1 MKKILWLDTETTGLN
16 PKKHGLREIG
26 YIMVID
32 GQVVKKDVLYID
44 PRTYKKGTEIDIRAL
59 ELSNITIDDFYYYS
73 DSNCVFDDFR
83 VILDKYSKGE
93 KFILA
98 GFNVKFDNDFLREWF
113 YDNNAGV
120 DFKDYFH
127 YKVIDVF
134 PLVITLKHL
143 GFIDTV
149 DDKLKTVCEHFNI
162 PIDAHNALSDIEA
175 TKNLYELISDR
186 FINDKEVFKQKE
198 FDYRT
203 HCQNVLSAARL
214 EADEQADRLAEL
226 EKVILDYY
234 LGKGYQIGVGEWC
247 FDIDMTASYKS
258 KLLRVIFW
266 ENKMIDKIVYI
277 SNKCETTKEMWDKA
291 IKHFSLNTEPLQEDT
306 KPELDDTSH
315 IYKVVG
321 YESDGR
327 E

>member
-32 GQVVKKDVLYID
+32 GQVVEKDVLYID
-44 PRTYKKGTEIDIRAL
+44 PRTYKKEIEIDNKAL
-59 ELSNITIDDFYYYS
+59 ELSNITIDDFEDYG
-73 DSNCVFDDFR
+73 DSRCHFDYFR
-83 VILDKYSKGE
+83 EILDKYFKDG

-134 PLVITLKHL
+134 HLVITLKHL

-149 DDKLKTVCEHFNI
+149 DDKLKTVCEYFDI

-175 TKNLYELISDR
+175 TKNLYELISDK
-186 FINDKEVFKQKE
+186 FIIDKEELKE
-198 FDYRT
+198 KIELLKNRFE
-203 HCQNVLSAARL
+203 NINAILSMPIPDKMHVQAMRELMPSLIEDTQEIL
-214 EADEQADRLAEL
+214 EFIQ
-226 EKVILDYY
+226 
-234 LGKGYQIGVGEWC
+234 
-247 FDIDMTASYKS
+247 T
-258 KLLRVIFW
+258 
-266 ENKMIDKIVYI
+266 
-277 SNKCETTKEMWDKA
+277 SNTTKEMFDKA
-291 IKHFSLNTEPLQEDT
+291 IECFHSSE
-306 KPELDDTSH
+306 
-315 IYKVVG
+315 
-321 YESDGR
+321 
-327 E
+327 

>member
-32 GQVVKKDVLYID
+32 GQVVEKDVLYID
-44 PRTYKKGTEIDIRAL
+44 PRTYKKEIEIDNKAL
-59 ELSNITIDDFYYYS
+59 ELSNITIDDFEDYG
-73 DSNCVFDDFR
+73 DSRCHFDYFR
-83 VILDKYSKGE
+83 EILDKYFKDG

-149 DDKLKTVCEHFNI
+149 DDKLKTVCGHFNI

-198 FDYRT
+198 FEYRT
-203 HCQNVLSAARL
+203 QCQNVLSAGRL

-234 LGKGYQIGVGEWC
+234 LDKGYQVGVGEWC
-247 FDIDMTASYKS
+247 FRVDIMSHYKQKGMYIYFYDNDDSESVYRSVS
-258 KLLRVIFW
+258 K
-266 ENKMIDKIVYI
+266 
-277 SNKCETTKEMWDKA
+277 TTNEMWDKA
-291 IKHFSLNTEPLQEDT
+291 IKHFSLNAKPLQEDT
-306 KPELDDTSH
+306 KPELDDTNQSA
-315 IYKVVG
+315 IYKIAG

>member
-1 MKKILWLDTETTGLN
+1 MSKKILWLDVETTGLN
-16 PKKHGLREIG
+16 SKIHGLREVG
-26 YIMVID
+26 YILCID
-32 GQVVKKDVLYID
+32 GQVIEKDVLQID
-44 PRTYKKGTEIDIRAL
+44 PRTYKKEIEIDNRAL
-59 ELSNITIDDFYYYS
+59 ELSNITIDDFE
-73 DSNCVFDDFR
+73 DSSCQFDYFR
-83 VILDKYSKGE
+83 EILDKYSKGE

-134 PLVITLKHL
+134 PLVINLNYL
-143 GFIDTV
+143 GLIDTI

-175 TKNLYELISDR
+175 TKNLYELIADR

-203 HCQNVLSAARL
+203 QCQSILSTGRL
-214 EADEQADRLAEL
+214 EADNMPDRLAEL

-234 LGKGYQIGVGEWC
+234 LDKGYEIGIGGWKFNIEIES
-247 FDIDMTASYKS
+247 DYKS
-258 KLLRVIFW
+258 KQLIVYFCEADGEDYIHVLRV
-266 ENKMIDKIVYI
+266 ET
-277 SNKCETTKEMWDKA
+277 ETTQEMFNKA
-291 IKHFSLNTEPLQEDT
+291 IEFFRGVEDG
-306 KPELDDTSH
+306 TS
-315 IYKVVG
+315 K
-321 YESDGR
+321 
-327 E
+327 

>member
-1 MKKILWLDTETTGLN
+1 MKKVLWLDTETTGLN

-32 GQVVKKDVLYID
+32 GQVVEKDVLYID
-44 PRTYKKGTEIDIRAL
+44 PRTYKKEIEIDNRAL
-59 ELSNITIDDFYYYS
+59 ELSNITIDDFYYYA

-83 VILDKYSKGE
+83 VILDKYFKDE

-149 DDKLKTVCEHFNI
+149 DDKLKTVCEYFDI

-198 FDYRT
+198 FEYRT
-203 HCQNVLSAARL
+203 NCQNIVSAGRV
-214 EADEQADRLAEL
+214 EADNTPDRLAEL
-226 EKVILDYY
+226 EKVIMDYY
-234 LGKGYQIGVGEWC
+234 LDKGYRVGVGEWC
-247 FDIDMTASYKS
+247 FGVDIISRYKHKGIYIYFYDNDDYESVYKS
-258 KLLRVIFW
+258 VSK
-266 ENKMIDKIVYI
+266 
-277 SNKCETTKEMWDKA
+277 TTNEMWDKA
-291 IKHFSLNTEPLQEDT
+291 IKHFSLNAKPTQEDV
-306 KPELDDTSH
+306 KLEFDDTNQSA
-315 IYKVVG
+315 IYKIAG
-321 YESDGR
+321 YDSDGR

>member
-1 MKKILWLDTETTGLN
+1 MKKVLWLDTETTGLN

-26 YIMVID
+26 YIMIID
-32 GQVVKKDVLYID
+32 GQVVEKDVLYID
-44 PRTYKKGTEIDIRAL
+44 PRTYKREIEIDNRAL
-59 ELSNITIDDFYYYS
+59 ELSNITIDDFYYYA

-83 VILDKYSKGE
+83 VILDKYFKDE

-143 GFIDTV
+143 GLIDTV
-149 DDKLKTVCEHFNI
+149 DDKLKTVCEYFNI
-162 PIDAHNALSDIEA
+162 QIDAHNALSDIEA
-175 TKNLYELISDR
+175 TKNLYELIADR

-198 FDYRT
+198 FKYRT
-203 HCQNVLSAARL
+203 KCQEILSTERL
-214 EADEQADRLAEL
+214 DTDNINDSSIYRIA
-226 EKVILDYY
+226 
-234 LGKGYQIGVGEWC
+234 GY
-247 FDIDMTASYKS
+247 A
-258 KLLRVIFW
+258 
-266 ENKMIDKIVYI
+266 
-277 SNKCETTKEMWDKA
+277 
-291 IKHFSLNTEPLQEDT
+291 
-306 KPELDDTSH
+306 
-315 IYKVVG
+315 
-321 YESDGR
+321 SDGR